1 MSSPPEV
8 TTSTT
13 PELACDA
20 IVVGAFSEDGA
31 AVLAS
36 PIPGL
41 GESGMEQV
49 KEAIADA
56 GFKAAVGSVL
66 LLPTFGMGPARAV
79 AIAGLGKRAQATARD
94 VRKAA
99 AGAARRLADRAEIAS
114 ILHTAMDGSEDVSVE
129 GFLLGAYRFNKYK
142 ADPSP
147 SKIQRVSIV
156 NASQENVRRGSI
168 LAEATTLARDLI
180 NEPPASLTPT
190 VLARRANEIADVS
203 GLQFSELGEAELVE
217 RGFGGVM
224 GVARGSAEPP
234 RLIHLK
240 YAPGGATQRLAMV
253 GKAVTFDSGGLS
265 LKPMQSM
272 MDMKTDMS
280 GGAAVIGAM
289 SALPRLALNVEV
301 DAYVPAVEN
310 MPGGRSL
317 RPGDVITH
325 YGGRTTEVL
334 NTDAEGRLILGDALA
349 LASEAQPDAIVDIA
363 TLTGSIS
370 IALGSKI
377 TGLFSDSEE
386 LSAQLRSA
394 ADSCGENMWPL
405 PLADDY
411 SSELDS
417 QIADCKNV
425 GTRYG
430 GAIIAALFLKAFVRQ
445 GIPWA
450 HLDIAGV
457 ARSDKD
463 YDEISKGGTG
473 AGTRTLIR
481 WIEGRAS

>member
-1 MSSPPEV
+1 MSTGPEV
-8 TTSTT
+8 ITSTN
-13 PELACDA
+13 PELPCDA
-20 IVVGAFSEDGA
+20 IVVGAFTQDGA

-41 GESGMEQV
+41 GEAAAEQV
-49 KEAIADA
+49 KEAMTDA
-56 GFKAAVGSVL
+56 GFKAPLGSVL
-66 LLPTFGMGPARAV
+66 LLPTFGMAPARAV
-79 AIAGLGKRAQATARD
+79 AIAGLGKRSSATPEQ

-99 AGAARRLADRAEIAS
+99 AGASRRLADRVEIAS
-114 ILHTAMDGSEDVSVE
+114 VLHSAVEGSEKAAAE
-129 GFLLGAYRFNKYK
+129 GFMLGSYRFNKYK
-142 ADPSP
+142 SDPSQ
-147 SKIQRVSIV
+147 SKIQRVSFID
-156 NASQENVRRGSI
+156 ASEEELRRGSI

-180 NEPPASLTPT
+180 NEPPVSLTPK
-190 VLARRANEIADVS
+190 VLAERAREIADVS
-203 GLQFSELGEAELVE
+203 GLEFSEIGEQELAD
-217 RGFGGVM
+217 RGFGGII

-234 RLIHLK
+234 RLICLK
-240 YAPGGATQRLAMV
+240 YSPGGATQRVAIV

-265 LKPMQSM
+265 LKAMQSM

-280 GGAAVIGAM
+280 GGAAVIGTM
-289 SALPRLALNVEV
+289 SALPRLAPKVEV
-301 DAYVPAVEN
+301 DAYVPTVEN

-317 RPGDVITH
+317 RPGDVITQ

-349 LASEAQPDAIVDIA
+349 LASEHHPEAIVDIA

-370 IALGSKI
+370 IALGNKI
-377 TGLFSDSEE
+377 AGLFSTNEG
-386 LSAQLRSA
+386 LSAELHDA
-394 ADSCGENMWPL
+394 AASCGESFWSM
-405 PLADDY
+405 PLADEY
-411 SSELDS
+411 AGELDS

-425 GTRYG
+425 GSRYG
-430 GAIIAALFLKAFVRQ
+430 GAIIAALFLKAFVHG

-481 WIEGRAS
+481 WVEGRAS